1 MRRILRGPLVAVLAL
16 GLLPAAGCDPAL
28 SLGDDDDD
36 DSSPDLDW
44 PDPEQVPGVDD
55 PAADL
60 FDGDG
65 LPEFHLEI
73 PPDSM
78 ALLEDE
84 SWEELYN
91 SWDEYV
97 DFQFVEATLTYE
109 GREIGPVGVRMKGQG
124 SFQPIWG
131 KPSLKLDFD
140 EFVAGGAFLG
150 LERLTLNNMASDPS
164 MAKERLGYHVMQAL
178 DQPAS
183 RCDYALVYVNDEF
196 KGVYA
201 NVESVD
207 RDMIGRWFDDTDG
220 SLFEGWDTD
229 FYVGWT
235 DMFELE
241 FGPDDRTNLEGL
253 AAALENEDPEQAMDE
268 AAEFLDV
275 DGFVGFWSAIALIGH
290 YDGYPYHY
298 DDFHVYDDPT
308 SGTLW
313 FIPWGMDESFNPWA
327 TVVDIAGIV
336 ALQCAWAQ
344 WCLEDWF
351 YDLRDRLDTFEAL
364 ELDVMLAEEAE
375 RIGPWVEQEELL
387 PYEFGLDSVAP
398 ARADLDHYIVNRR
411 ATLMMELG
419 VE

>member
-1 MRRILRGPLVAVLAL
+1 MCRLPHRLLPVVLAL
-16 GLLPAAGCDPAL
+16 AMTAGCDPAV
-28 SLGDDDDD
+28 SIGPDDDD
-36 DSSPDLDW
+36 DSTPAWEW

-55 PAADL
+55 PAAEL
-60 FDGDG
+60 FDGEG

-78 ALLEDE
+78 AQLEDE
-84 SWEELYN
+84 SWEELWN
-91 SWDEYV
+91 DWDEYV
-97 DFQFVEATLTYE
+97 DFQYVEAMLTYE

-131 KPSLKLDFD
+131 KPSLKIDFD
-140 EFVAGGAFLG
+140 EFVPGGAFLG

-178 DQPAS
+178 EQPAS

-196 KGVYA
+196 KGVYV

-207 RDMIGRWFDDTDG
+207 RDMIGRWFEDTDG

-241 FGPDDRTNLEGL
+241 FGPDDRTNIEGL
-253 AAALENEDPEQAMDE
+253 AVALENEDPEQAMDE

-313 FIPWGMDESFNPWA
+313 FVPWGMDESFNPYA

-336 ALQCAWAQ
+336 ALQCAWTQ

-351 YDLRDRLDTFEAL
+351 HDLLDRLDTFEGL
-364 ELDVMLAEEAE
+364 ELDDMLADEAE
-375 RIGPWVEQEELL
+375 RIGPWVEQEAFL
-387 PYEFGLDSVAP
+387 PYEFGFDSVAP
-398 ARADLDHYIVNRR
+398 AQDELRQYIVHRR
-411 ATLMMELG
+411 ATLMSELG